1 MEKLLKEVEI
11 SPSLKEIVK
20 MLDDPYRTATEAEV
34 AAKQSGT
41 LENEDTET
49 RWQDGNAGEEDDNV
63 SEIFDHA
70 DPNIYEEENDFNGG
84 FDTGLSPAMDSWSE
98 PIPGLEDDEASLPLL
113 PRSHRSAMIQ
123 LHPAH
128 SPVYLK

>member
-1 MEKLLKEVEI
+1 MELTRPSLADSIDSMMEKLLKEVEI

-20 MLDDPYRTATEAEV
+20 MLDDPYRAATEAEV

-49 RWQDGNAGEEDDNV
+49 SWQDGNDGEENNNV

-84 FDTGLSPAMDSWSE
+84 FDTGLSPATDAWSE
-98 PIPGLEDDEASLPLL
+98 PTSGLEDDEASLSLL
-113 PRSHRSAMIQ
+113 SCSC
-123 LHPAH
+123 
-128 SPVYLK
+128 